1 MPALLRVALIGGS
14 DMLRGARRVAL
25 EENSNLKVVL
35 ESDGFALSPTDLL
48 AYSFDV
54 AVLDQRLPS
63 SAAFDYV
70 KAMQS
75 MAKVNSSDIGRILI
89 SATFQDVDLRIQA
102 IESGAVDC
110 VFVDQGIEAFVSA
123 VKMCKEPE
131 ADYAIRELLPELK
144 KGETDKE
151 AYAKAATSI
160 DSLDFKEQAIL
171 ENFCLLKTDA
181 QIAQT
186 VQVPKLKVRQTITKV
201 QNLLLLNTR
210 SELLLKLCRL
220 GALTF

>member
-1 MPALLRVALIGGS
+1 LPALLRVALIGGS

-89 SATFQDVDLRIQA
+89 SATFQDVDQLTVSLWIKALRHL
-102 IESGAVDC
+102 S
-110 VFVDQGIEAFVSA
+110 
-123 VKMCKEPE
+123 
-131 ADYAIRELLPELK
+131 
-144 KGETDKE
+144 
-151 AYAKAATSI
+151 
-160 DSLDFKEQAIL
+160 
-171 ENFCLLKTDA
+171 
-181 QIAQT
+181 
-186 VQVPKLKVRQTITKV
+186 VQ
-201 QNLLLLNTR
+201 
-210 SELLLKLCRL
+210 
-220 GALTF
+220 

>member
-25 EENSNLKVVL
+25 EETANVKVVL
-35 ESDGFALSPTDLL
+35 DSDGFGMTPTDLL

-54 AVLDQRLPS
+54 AVLDQRLPNS
-63 SAAFDYV
+63 PAFDYV
-70 KAMQS
+70 RAMQA
-75 MAKVNSSDIGRILI
+75 MAKVNSADIGRILI
-89 SATFQDVDLRIQA
+89 SATFQEVDLRIQA

-110 VFVDQGIEAFVSA
+110 VFVDAGIQAFVDA
-123 VKMCKEPE
+123 VKLCKDPE
-131 ADYAIRELLPELK
+131 ADYAIRQLLAELK
-144 KGETDKE
+144 VGEVDKQE
-151 AYAKAATSI
+151 YAKATSAM

-181 QIAQT
+181 QIAQI

-210 SELLLKLCRL
+210 SQLLLELCRL